1 MKKVALIGYGS
12 IAKLAFEK
20 LAEHNQQGYVKVVG
34 VLVQGFEV
42 NETRTAL
49 DDSIA
54 VVTAVEDLISLSP
67 NIIVECAGQG
77 AVAEYGEAILKAGID
92 FMVISTGALANDELR
107 DRLTAICEQSGAK
120 QLIPS
125 GAVAGIDGIGAHNI
139 GGLKKVR
146 YTSTKPPLAW
156 KGTPADENFNLSKI
170 SKRTVLFTGPAR
182 DVAQLYPKNANLAA
196 TVALAGLGMDQT
208 EVELVADPEG
218 TPHNVGRIYAEGEF
232 GELII
237 ECRNIPSPEN
247 PKTSATTALSIV
259 YALLKDTHTLVI

>member
-125 GAVAGIDGIGAHNI
+125 GAVAGIDGLGSHNI

-182 DVAQLYPKNANLAA
+182 DVARLPQERQSSCDRGACGIRYGSN
-196 TVALAGLGMDQT
+196 
-208 EVELVADPEG
+208 
-218 TPHNVGRIYAEGEF
+218 R
-232 GELII
+232 
-237 ECRNIPSPEN
+237 S
-247 PKTSATTALSIV
+247 
-259 YALLKDTHTLVI
+259 